1 MKSNKYEPRV
11 CEICGKLYKPS
22 RIDQRTCASEECTRM
37 RKKLYAHKW
46 YEAGAYRAKK
56 RNHMRKKRDPE
67 RYTPKPDTIVA
78 IGYAERQMQQSLEI
92 AGKIKVEL

>member
-1 MKSNKYEPRV
+1 MKEYEPRR
-11 CEICGKLYKPS
+11 CEICGREYKPKRS
-22 RIDQRTCASEECTRM
+22 DQRTCASEECTRM

-78 IGYAERQMQQSLEI
+78 IGYAERQMQQSLKM